1 MTAKKET
8 KNNLPF
14 LIIGVVAVVAIII
27 GIWFI
32 AFREPDRKSGANT
45 SGKTAAPSTASAA
58 LAKAPAGAVP
68 PNVRGAATAVV
79 TLEEFA
85 DYQCPT
91 CATMH
96 PVMNEITSYYG
107 SKIKFIYRSFPLT
120 QIHDKAYDAAV
131 AAEAAGLQGKF
142 WDMQNQLFQNQKSW
156 STSPEYKKLFEDYA
170 KLIGVDVERFKNDIA
185 GLAAKSRVDADLTRA
200 RGAQIMSTPTLFIN
214 GNIVPF
220 EQMNAQSLK
229 QLIDAELQKFQAPPA
244 ENPNTAK

>member
-1 MTAKKET
+1 MSTNKKPN
-8 KNNLPF
+8 NNLPF
-14 LIIGVVAVVAIII
+14 LIIGIVAVFAVLGAIY
-27 GIWFI
+27 FI
-32 AFREPDRKSGANT
+32 KFREPEKKTASNT
-45 SGKTAAPSTASAA
+45 SNKSTAASTASAA

-68 PNVRGAATAVV
+68 PNMLGSPTAAVV
-79 TLEEFA
+79 LEEFA

-96 PVMNEITSYYG
+96 PVMKEVTAAYG
-107 SKIKFIYRSFPLT
+107 SKIKFIYRSFPLI

-131 AAEAAGLQGKF
+131 AAEAAGIQGKF

-156 STSPEYKKLFEDYA
+156 ASSPEYKKLFEDYA
-170 KLIGVDVERFKNDIA
+170 KLIGLDVEKYKNDVA

-200 RGAQIMSTPTLFIN
+200 RGAQVNSTPSLFIN
-214 GNIVPF
+214 GNLVPF

-244 ENPNTAK
+244 ENANK